1 MLRLKTYCSFDNVG
15 QWSLAAACMFPEPLS
30 NSRIS
35 KLVVESNNSAIVPGC
50 GFKSLEDFK
59 SRLAL
64 LPTKGGDWK
73 QAFIQPGDIG
83 SSFVSPKVEF
93 WKWNSLEVLKDVIA
107 DVRLAN
113 EMKWAPEKHY
123 NLKQQR
129 VYSELW
135 SGDWWWKKQVCSA
148 SRLPFD
154 STFGRRKFNVN
165 INRQGVTSI
174 QSRLQSSL

>member
-1 MLRLKTYCSFDNVG
+1 
-15 QWSLAAACMFPEPLS
+15 MFPEPLS
-30 NSRIS
+30 NSRIR
-35 KLVVESNNSAIVPGC
+35 KLVVESNNSAIAPGC
-50 GFKSLEDFK
+50 GFKSLQDFK

-73 QAFIQPGDIG
+73 QAFVQLADPG
-83 SSFVSPKVEF
+83 SSFVPPKVEF
-93 WKWNSLEVLKDVIA
+93 WKRNSLEVLKDIIA
-107 DVRLAN
+107 DVRLAK

-135 SGDWWWKKQVCSA
+135 SGDWWWEKQVRSA

-154 STFGRRKFNVN
+154 SRLSLDSCVLLTLLTVGGNP
-165 INRQGVTSI
+165 TSV
-174 QSRLQSSL
+174 STEKE